1 MEVEDMSQP
10 VRSIAMLFGT
20 LSLFAAPLAVPA
32 LSQASAATALTAA
45 DTDKDGT
52 LDLDEVKAAA
62 AVEFD
67 KLDKDKDGTLDLK
80 EAAHHVSK
88 KNFIAA
94 DTDKDKTLS
103 KDEYVALAV
112 ALFKAANPDGDSTI
126 DSKELHSTAG
136 IELDRVIR

>member
-1 MEVEDMSQP
+1 MSQP
-10 VRSIAMLFGT
+10 VRHIAMLVGA
-20 LSLFAAPLAVPA
+20 LSLVAASLAVPA
-32 LSQASAATALTAA
+32 FTQASAATALTAA

-52 LDLDEVKAAA
+52 LDLNEVKAAA
-62 AVEFD
+62 ALEFD

-88 KNFIAA
+88 KNFVAA
-94 DTDKDKTLS
+94 DPDKDKTLS
-103 KDEYVALAV
+103 KDEYIALAV
-112 ALFKAANPDGDSTI
+112 TLFKAANPDGDSTI

>member
-1 MEVEDMSQP
+1 MSQP
-10 VRSIAMLFGT
+10 VRPIALLFGA
-20 LSLFAAPLAVPA
+20 LSLVAAPLAIPA
-32 LSQASAATALTAA
+32 LTQASAATALTAA

-52 LDLDEVKAAA
+52 LDLNEVKAAA
-62 AVEFD
+62 ALEFD
-67 KLDKDKDGTLDLK
+67 KLDKDKDGTIDMK

-94 DTDKDKTLS
+94 DPDKDKTLS
-103 KDEYVALAV
+103 KDEYIALAV

>member
-1 MEVEDMSQP
+1 MSQRI
-10 VRSIAMLFGT
+10 RSIAMLFGAV
-20 LSLFAAPLAVPA
+20 SLFAAPLAIPA

-52 LDLDEVKAAA
+52 LDINEVKAAA
-62 AVEFD
+62 AAEFD
-67 KLDKDKDGTLDLK
+67 KLDKDKDGTIDLK

-94 DTDKDKTLS
+94 DPDKDKTLS

-112 ALFKAANPDGDSTI
+112 TLFKAANPDGDSTI
-126 DSKELHSTAG
+126 DFERIAF
-136 IELDRVIR
+136 DRRNRT

>member
-1 MEVEDMSQP
+1 MSQP
-10 VRSIAMLFGT
+10 VRSIAMLFGAFG
-20 LSLFAAPLAVPA
+20 LFTAPLAIPA
-32 LSQASAATALTAA
+32 LSQASAAMALTAA

-52 LDLDEVKAAA
+52 LDLNEVKAAA
-62 AVEFD
+62 ALEFD
-67 KLDKDKDGTLDLK
+67 KLDKDKDGTLDMK

-94 DTDKDKTLS
+94 DSDKDKTLT

-112 ALFKAANPDGDSTI
+112 SLFKAANPDGDGTI